1 MTLVLGTH
9 TFDASGDAARRQ
21 AAALDSLRLLRGV
34 IPVNVQFARAGH
46 SVAGIETIARLNRDS
61 CTVTRRAG
69 PRKPILPDVL
79 DLLCTRAEETGSRR
93 FVFMNADIHLSQEA
107 VDGMSMSAGAH
118 DGWLFSREDY
128 DGQTGAS
135 LGMATAGTDVIAFST
150 GWWRQNRARFRPY
163 IVGEAVWDNVYT
175 SIVMCHANAA
185 LENRRPLAR
194 HEAHPIAWSA
204 GCGPFGRYTQYL
216 AALDSGY
223 FSIWCRYWA
232 GLQDLRRAGAAEEEE
247 RALAREVFVW
257 SPGAAARAVQS
268 LRGVRA
274 SLRYRLSSGP

>member
-1 MTLVLGTH
+1 VTLVLGTH

-46 SVAGIETIARLNRDS
+46 SVPGIETIARLNRDS

-194 HEAHPIAWSA
+194 HEAHPIAWSP

-232 GLQDLRRAGAAEEEE
+232 GLQDLRCAGAAEEEE

>member
-1 MTLVLGTH
+1 M
-9 TFDASGDAARRQ
+9 
-21 AAALDSLRLLRGV
+21 DSLRLLRGV
-34 IPVNVQFARAGH
+34 VPVNVQFARDGH
-46 SVAGIETIARLNRDS
+46 SVAGIETLARLTRDS
-61 CTVTRRAG
+61 CTVTGRAG
-69 PRKPILPDVL
+69 PRKPIITDIL
-79 DLLCTRAEETGSRR
+79 DALCDRAEQAGVRA
-93 FVFMNADIHLSQEA
+93 FAFMNGDIHLTQTA
-107 VDGMSMSAGAH
+107 VDGMSAGAH

-135 LGMATAGTDVIAFST
+135 LGMGTAGTDVVAFST
-150 GWWRQNRARFRPY
+150 AWWRQNRARFRPY

-185 LENRRPLAR
+185 LENRRPLVR
-194 HEAHPIAWSA
+194 HEAHPIAWSP
-204 GCGPFGRYTQYL
+204 GHGPFSRYTQYL
-216 AALDSGY
+216 AALDAGY

-257 SPGAAARAVQS
+257 SPGVAERAVQS

-274 SLRYRLSSGP
+274 NLRYRLKR

>member
-1 MTLVLGTH
+1 MDT
-9 TFDASGDAARRQ
+9 
-21 AAALDSLRLLRGV
+21 LRLLRGV
-34 IPVNVQFARAGH
+34 VPVNVQFARDGH
-46 SVAGIETIARLNRDS
+46 SVAGIETQARLTRDS
-61 CTVTRRAG
+61 CTVTGHAG

-79 DLLCTRAEETGSRR
+79 DLLCARAQETRARC
-93 FVFMNADIHLSQEA
+93 FAFMNADIHLSQEA
-107 VDGMSMSAGAH
+107 VDGMAAGAH

-135 LGMATAGTDVIAFST
+135 LGMGTAGTDVIAFST
-150 GWWRQNRARFRPY
+150 TWWQQNRARFRPY

-175 SIVMCHANAA
+175 AILMCHADAV

-194 HEAHPIAWSA
+194 HEAHPIAWSP
-204 GCGPFGRYTQYL
+204 GRGPFSRYTQYL

-232 GLQDLRRAGAAEEEE
+232 GLQDLRRAGAPEEEE

-257 SPGAAARAVQS
+257 APGIAERAGQG
-268 LRGVRA
+268 LRFVVA
-274 SLRYRLSSGP
+274 NLRYRLRSPVLPATF